1 MNIHELLSDLNELLE
16 STNKVPGIRNKVFVD
31 YEKLTSFSAKMKT
44 SISDNIEEAEE
55 IVKQKESII
64 KQAQLE
70 SYRVKNATEVEVQE
84 LMNAAEMQKK
94 ELVQESEIVKSANQE
109 AIRIKNDL
117 QNECEEMK
125 KMAEME
131 SSSMMEQ
138 AELFASE
145 RKEGANQYAKETLF
159 ELEERFSKMLG
170 QVRKGLDS
178 LSEIQDVQD
187 EKGQVLDKVA

>member
-31 YEKLTSFSAKMKT
+31 YEKLTNFSAKMKT
-44 SISDNIEEAEE
+44 SISDNIQEAEE

>member
-16 STNKVPGIRNKVFVD
+16 SINKVPGIKNKVFVD

-131 SSSMMEQ
+131 ASSMMEQ

>member
-31 YEKLTSFSAKMKT
+31 YEKLTNFSAKMKT

-131 SSSMMEQ
+131 ASSMMEQ

>member
-31 YEKLTSFSAKMKT
+31 YEKLTKFSSKMKT

-70 SYRVKNATEVEVQE
+70 SYRIKNTSEAEVQE
-84 LMNAAEMQKK
+84 LINAAEMQKK

-109 AIRIKNDL
+109 AIRIKNNM

-131 SSSMMEQ
+131 ASSMMEQ

-178 LSEIQDVQD
+178 LSDTQELKDQS
-187 EKGQVLDKVA
+187 LDKVA

>member
-31 YEKLTSFSAKMKT
+31 YEKLTNFSAKMKT
-44 SISDNIEEAEE
+44 SISDNLEEAEE

-70 SYRVKNATEVEVQE
+70 SYRIKNATEVEVQE

-138 AELFASE
+138 AELVASE

>member
-16 STNKVPGIRNKVFVD
+16 STNKVPGIKNKVFVN
-31 YEKLTSFSAKMKT
+31 YEKLTNFSAKMKT

>member
-31 YEKLTSFSAKMKT
+31 YEKLTNFSAKMKT

-70 SYRVKNATEVEVQE
+70 SSRIKSATETEVQD
-84 LMNAAEMQKK
+84 LINAAEMQKK
-94 ELVQESEIVKSANQE
+94 ELVQESEIVKSAQQE

-117 QNECEEMK
+117 QNECEDIK
-125 KMAEME
+125 KVAEME
-131 SSSMMEQ
+131 SSSMIEQ
-138 AELFASE
+138 AELFVSE

-178 LSEIQDVQD
+178 LSDTQELKDQS
-187 EKGQVLDKVA
+187 LDKVA

>member
-31 YEKLTSFSAKMKT
+31 YEKLTNFSAKMKT

-117 QNECEEMK
+117 KNECEEMK

-131 SSSMMEQ
+131 ASSMMEQ

-178 LSEIQDVQD
+178 LSEIKDVQD
-187 EKGQVLDKVA
+187 EKGQALDKVA

>member
-31 YEKLTSFSAKMKT
+31 YEKLTNFSAKMKT

-109 AIRIKNDL
+109 AIRIKNNM

-131 SSSMMEQ
+131 ASSMMEQ

-178 LSEIQDVQD
+178 LSEIQDVQE
-187 EKGQVLDKVA
+187 EKGQALDKVA

>member
-1 MNIHELLSDLNELLE
+1 M
-16 STNKVPGIRNKVFVD
+16 FVD

-70 SYRVKNATEVEVQE
+70 SYRIKNASEVEVQE

-131 SSSMMEQ
+131 ASSMMEQ
-138 AELFASE
+138 AESFASE

>member
-31 YEKLTSFSAKMKT
+31 YEKLTNFSAKMKT

-117 QNECEEMK
+117 KNECEEMK

>member
-31 YEKLTSFSAKMKT
+31 YEKLTNFSAKMKT

-70 SYRVKNATEVEVQE
+70 SYRIKNASEVEVQE

>member
-16 STNKVPGIRNKVFVD
+16 SINKVPGIKNKVFVD

>member
-1 MNIHELLSDLNELLE
+1 
-16 STNKVPGIRNKVFVD
+16 
-31 YEKLTSFSAKMKT
+31 
-44 SISDNIEEAEE
+44 
-55 IVKQKESII
+55 
-64 KQAQLE
+64 
-70 SYRVKNATEVEVQE
+70 
-84 LMNAAEMQKK
+84 MQKK

-187 EKGQVLDKVA
+187 EKGQGLDKVA

>member
-31 YEKLTSFSAKMKT
+31 YEKLTNFSDKMKT

>member
-31 YEKLTSFSAKMKT
+31 YEKLTNFSAKMKT

-131 SSSMMEQ
+131 ASSMMEQ
-138 AELFASE
+138 VELFASE

>member
-31 YEKLTSFSAKMKT
+31 YEKLTNFSAKMKT

-70 SYRVKNATEVEVQE
+70 SHRVKNATEVEVQE

>member
-31 YEKLTSFSAKMKT
+31 YEKLTNFSAKMKT

-159 ELEERFSKMLG
+159 ELEERFSKILG

>member
-16 STNKVPGIRNKVFVD
+16 ATNKVPGIRNKVFVD

-84 LMNAAEMQKK
+84 LMNAADMQKK

-131 SSSMMEQ
+131 ASSMMEQ

-187 EKGQVLDKVA
+187 EKGQALGKVA

>member
-31 YEKLTSFSAKMKT
+31 YEKLTNFSAKMKT

-117 QNECEEMK
+117 KNECEEMK

-131 SSSMMEQ
+131 ASSMMEQ

>member
-31 YEKLTSFSAKMKT
+31 YEKLTNFSAKMKT

>member
-16 STNKVPGIRNKVFVD
+16 STNKVPGIKNKVFVD

>member
-31 YEKLTSFSAKMKT
+31 YEKLTNFSAKMKT

-70 SYRVKNATEVEVQE
+70 SYRIKNASEVEVQE

-131 SSSMMEQ
+131 ASSMMEQ

>member
-31 YEKLTSFSAKMKT
+31 YEKLTNFSAKMKT

-131 SSSMMEQ
+131 SSSIMEQ

>member
-16 STNKVPGIRNKVFVD
+16 SINKVPGIKNKVFVD

-131 SSSMMEQ
+131 ASSMMEQ

-187 EKGQVLDKVA
+187 EKGQVFCCLV

>member
-31 YEKLTSFSAKMKT
+31 YEKLTNFSAKMKT

-70 SYRVKNATEVEVQE
+70 SYRIKNNTEVEVQE

-131 SSSMMEQ
+131 ASSMMEQ
-138 AELFASE
+138 AESFASE

>member
-16 STNKVPGIRNKVFVD
+16 SINKVPGIKNKVFVN
-31 YEKLTSFSAKMKT
+31 YEKLTNFSTKMKT
-44 SISDNIEEAEE
+44 SISDNIQEAEE

-131 SSSMMEQ
+131 ASSMMEQ
-138 AELFASE
+138 AESFASE

>member
-16 STNKVPGIRNKVFVD
+16 STNKVPGIKNKVFVD

-131 SSSMMEQ
+131 ASSMMEQ
-138 AELFASE
+138 AESFASE

>member
-31 YEKLTSFSAKMKT
+31 YEKLTNFSAKMKT

-131 SSSMMEQ
+131 SSSIMEQ
-138 AELFASE
+138 AELFAFE

>member
-16 STNKVPGIRNKVFVD
+16 STNKVPGIKNKVFVD
-31 YEKLTSFSAKMKT
+31 YEKLTSFSAKMKV
-44 SISDNIEEAEE
+44 SIADNIEEAEE

-70 SYRVKNATEVEVQE
+70 SSRIKNMTESEVQE
-84 LMNAAEMQKK
+84 LMNAAEMQKQ
-94 ELVQESEIVKSANQE
+94 ELVQESEIVKSAHQE
-109 AIRIKNDL
+109 ATRIKNEM

-125 KMAEME
+125 RMAEME
-131 SSSMMEQ
+131 ASSMVEQ

-178 LSEIQDVQD
+178 LSEIKELQD
-187 EKGQVLDKVA
+187 EEGQGLDKAA

>member
-31 YEKLTSFSAKMKT
+31 YEKLTNFSDKMKT

-125 KMAEME
+125 KMAQME
-131 SSSMMEQ
+131 VSSMMEQ

>member
-31 YEKLTSFSAKMKT
+31 YEKLTNFSAKMKT

-131 SSSMMEQ
+131 ASSMMEQ
-138 AELFASE
+138 AESFASE

>member
-16 STNKVPGIRNKVFVD
+16 STNKVPGIKNKVFVN
-31 YEKLTSFSAKMKT
+31 YEKLTNFSAKMKT
-44 SISDNIEEAEE
+44 SISDNIQEAEE

>member
-16 STNKVPGIRNKVFVD
+16 SINKVPGIKNKVFVN
-31 YEKLTSFSAKMKT
+31 YEKLTNFSAKMKT